1 MDKEELRSLRIGT
14 KVKCQMGLKSP
25 PAIGEVADIINES
38 VLVKYGHTSAGKPN
52 LRWMHYMS
60 LKIMEAKNEN

>member
-1 MDKEELRSLRIGT
+1 MDREEFKSLKIGT

-38 VLVKYGHTSAGKPN
+38 VLVKYGHTAAGKPN

-60 LKIMEAKNEN
+60 LKIMEVEK

>member
-1 MDKEELRSLRIGT
+1 MDKEEFKSLRIGT
-14 KVKCQMGLKSP
+14 KVKCQIGLKSP
-25 PAIGEVADIINES
+25 PVIGEVADIINES

-60 LKIMEAKNEN
+60 LKIMEVEK

>member
-1 MDKEELRSLRIGT
+1 MDKEEFKSLKIGT

-25 PAIGEVADIINES
+25 PVVGEVADIINES
-38 VLVKYGHTSAGKPN
+38 ILVKHGHTAAGRPN

-60 LKIMEAKNEN
+60 LKVMEVEK

>member
-52 LRWMHYMS
+52 LRWMHYMG
-60 LKIMEAKNEN
+60 LKIMEA

>member
-1 MDKEELRSLRIGT
+1 MNREEFKSLKIGT

-25 PAIGEVADIINES
+25 PVIGEVADIINES
-38 VLVKYGHTSAGKPN
+38 VLVKHGHASTGRPN

-60 LKIMEAKNEN
+60 LKVMEVEK

>member
-1 MDKEELRSLRIGT
+1 MDNEEFKSLKIGA
-14 KVKCQMGLKSP
+14 KVKCQMGLNAP

-38 VLVKYGHTSAGKPN
+38 VLVKYGHTAAGKPN

-60 LKIMEAKNEN
+60 LKIMEA

>member
-1 MDKEELRSLRIGT
+1 MDKEELRFLKIGM

-25 PAIGEVADIINES
+25 PAIGEVADVINES

-60 LKIMEAKNEN
+60 LKIMEAEK

>member
-1 MDKEELRSLRIGT
+1 MDREEFKSLKIGT

-38 VLVKYGHTSAGKPN
+38 VLVKYGHTAAGKPN

-60 LKIMEAKNEN
+60 LKIMEAEK

>member
-14 KVKCQMGLKSP
+14 KVKCQMGLKASLV
-25 PAIGEVADIINES
+25 IGEVADIINES

-52 LRWMHYMS
+52 LWWMHYVS
-60 LKIMEAKNEN
+60 LKIMEAEK

>member
-38 VLVKYGHTSAGKPN
+38 VLVKYGHTSAGRPN
-52 LRWMHYMS
+52 LRWMHYMG
-60 LKIMEAKNEN
+60 LKIMEAEK

>member
-14 KVKCQMGLKSP
+14 KVKCQIGLNAP

-38 VLVKYGHTSAGKPN
+38 ILVKYGHTSAGRPN

-60 LKIMEAKNEN
+60 LKIMEVEK

>member
-1 MDKEELRSLRIGT
+1 MDREEFKSMKIGT

-25 PAIGEVADIINES
+25 PVVGEVADIINES
-38 VLVKYGHTSAGKPN
+38 ILVKHGHTAAGRPN

-60 LKIMEAKNEN
+60 LKVMEAEK

>member
-1 MDKEELRSLRIGT
+1 MDKEELMSLKIGT

-25 PAIGEVADIINES
+25 PVIGEVADIINES

-60 LKIMEAKNEN
+60 LKVMEVEK

>member
-1 MDKEELRSLRIGT
+1 MDKEEFKSLKIGT

-25 PAIGEVADIINES
+25 PVIGEVADVINES

-52 LRWMHYMS
+52 LRWMHYMG
-60 LKIMEAKNEN
+60 LKIMEAEK

>member
-38 VLVKYGHTSAGKPN
+38 VLVKYGHTSAGRPN

-60 LKIMEAKNEN
+60 LKIMEAEK

>member
-1 MDKEELRSLRIGT
+1 MDREEFKSMKIGT

-25 PAIGEVADIINES
+25 PVIGEVADIINES

-60 LKIMEAKNEN
+60 LKIMEAEK

>member
-14 KVKCQMGLKSP
+14 KVKCQMGLKVP

-38 VLVKYGHTSAGKPN
+38 VLVKYGHTSAGRPN
-52 LRWMHYMS
+52 LRWIHYMS
-60 LKIMEAKNEN
+60 LKIMEAEK